1 MLFFYIKKIF
11 MLFFVLCVYKGD
23 HFSSIRFYSKKNNKT
38 EIKKKTETKPK
49 PVQTDRFRFGSIF
62 LDKNQFK
69 PVWLGFSGLARF
81 FQFGFG
87 SVFSVSGL

>member
-38 EIKKKTETKPK
+38 EIKKKTKTKPK
-49 PVQTDRFRFGSIF
+49 PV
-62 LDKNQFK
+62 
-69 PVWLGFSGLARF
+69 
-81 FQFGFG
+81 
-87 SVFSVSGL
+87 